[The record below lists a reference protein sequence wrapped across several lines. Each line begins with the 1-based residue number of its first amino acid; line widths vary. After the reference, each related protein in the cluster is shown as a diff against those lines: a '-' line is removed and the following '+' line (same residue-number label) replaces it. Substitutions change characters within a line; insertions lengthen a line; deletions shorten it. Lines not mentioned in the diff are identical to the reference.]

1 MASSGSFNTS
11 GYDGRYLRFEWS
23 VRSQSVSANQTTINW
38 SLKGA
43 GGDSGI
49 YYMAGNFKVVIDGS
63 TVYSSS
69 DRIQLAVGTVVAS
82 GTFTMTH
89 SSNGS
94 RSFSASAEAGI
105 YYYAVN
111 CSGSNSWSLPTI
123 ARAASITSAPNF
135 NDTQNPTI
143 NYSNPA
149 GNSVS
154 SLQACISLTGST
166 DDIVYRN
173 IPKTGTSYTFNL
185 TQAERNVLMSATANS
200 KSRTVYFY
208 VRTIIGGTTL
218 HNNVAKTFTVTAG
231 APTFSVAYSDTNSS
245 TVAVTESNQVI
256 VQNLSTLQISVTNA
270 TAYKY
275 ATLVNATCKVLGTNY
290 SQAISNGS
298 ATLNIGTVDT
308 TQNLSLAVT
317 VTDSRGYTTTQNL
330 SVAVAAWSLPT
341 AIITAQRENNY
352 YSNTTVNVD
361 ADYASVN
368 NKNTI
373 TIQVRYKKATDSTWS
388 SYISFQDNVSQVIS
402 FDNDYAW
409 DIQALLTDKF
419 GSTTYNL
426 SVARGMPITYFDR
439 LRNSVGFNCF
449 PSSNYSVE
457 SEGLQIDNNVYVGSQ
472 ELYNAYTI
480 SSLTSVTILS
490 AYDYDLVSGLFGFVT
505 VPDGYEKAIRI
516 SAQISTTNSNTA
528 QVQLNN
534 LSTNATGTYS
544 NQNYRRLITSQI
556 MALDDITLEES
567 EYNTSRDGLNLV
579 LVNAGN
585 TTGKAY
591 FYNIMVHGYLVKKSV

>member
-1 MASSGSFNTS
+1 MANSGSFNT
-11 GYDGRYLRFEWS
+11 GDYDGRYLRFEWS
-23 VRSQSVSANQTTINW
+23 VSSQSVSANTTTINW

-43 GGDSGI
+43 GGNQYDW
-49 YYMAGNFKVVIDGS
+49 YMAGNFKVVIDGS
-63 TVYSSS
+63 TVYSSA
-69 DRIQLAVGTVVAS
+69 DRIQLFNGTTVAS

-89 SSNGS
+89 SSDGS
-94 RSFSASAEAGI
+94 RSFGAYAEAGI
-105 YYYAVN
+105 YYFAVN
-111 CSGSNSWSLPTI
+111 CSGSGSWSLPTI

-135 NDTQNPTI
+135 DDTQNPTI
-143 NYSNPA
+143 GYTNPA

-154 SLQACISLTGST
+154 SLQACISLDGSSAAIPYRDISKTGS
-166 DDIVYRN
+166 
-173 IPKTGTSYTFNL
+173 SYTFNL
-185 TQAERNVLMSATANS
+185 TTNELNTLLSNTTSS
-200 KSRTVYFY
+200 KSRTVYFRLKT
-208 VRTIIGGTTL
+208 VIGGTTL
-218 HNNVAKTFTVTAG
+218 YNNVAKTFTVTAG
-231 APTFSVAYSDTNSS
+231 APTFSVAYADTNSS
-245 TVAVTESNQVI
+245 TVAITESNQVI
-256 VQNLSTLQISVTNA
+256 VQNLSTLQINVTNA
-270 TAYKY
+270 TSYKY
-275 ATLVNATCKVLGTNY
+275 ATLVNATCTVLGTNY

-330 SVAVAAWSLPT
+330 SVTVASWSLPT

-368 NKNTI
+368 GKNTI
-373 TIQVRYKKATDSTWS
+373 TIQVRYKKTTDSTWS
-388 SYISFQDNVSQVIS
+388 SYINFQDNVSQIIS
-402 FDNDYAW
+402 LDNDYAW

-426 SVARGMPITYFDR
+426 SIARGMPIAYFDR

-449 PSSNYSVE
+449 PSSDYGIE
-457 SEGLQIDNNVYVGSQ
+457 SEGYQIDNNIYVGSQ
-472 ELYNAYTI
+472 ELYDAYVI
-480 SSLTSVTILS
+480 SSLTSVTLLS
-490 AYDYDLVSGLFGFVT
+490 AYDYDLVSGLFGFIT
-505 VPDGYEKAIRI
+505 VPAGYEKAIRI

-567 EYNTSRDGLNLV
+567 EYNTSRDGLNLT
-579 LVNAGN
+579 LVNAGS